1 MKHKT
6 AELEGALLDAAVA
19 KALGKKYVE
28 ISSDG
33 KRCWAGVN
41 HQDQEGGFFAPGSRW
56 DHGGPI
62 IEHERIDLEHDAQVQ
77 EWRAVHP
84 KHYDGP
90 PYASAVGETALI
102 AAMRAFVASRYGDE
116 VELP

>member
-19 KALGKKYVE
+19 EALGKKYVE

-62 IEHERIDLEHDAQVQ
+62 IDKNWRLITEKLFDWFGTKWRDSIDGKPGDTLR
-77 EWRAVHP
+77 WF
-84 KHYDGP
+84 
-90 PYASAVGETALI
+90 
-102 AAMRAFVASRYGDE
+102 MRAYVASKLGDE